1 MYAKKARIGMLIPS
15 LNVVAE
21 QDFFRLLPDGYQA
34 ISTRIRFEGGG
45 KAGLAMMNEEVRS
58 GTSLL
63 ATAGVDAVGFI
74 CTSGSFID
82 GPEGEQK
89 LIQSIRDELPDNTP
103 VITTSHAIVDAL
115 KHMNALRIALVT
127 PYGDDLNALEVDY
140 FESAGLQVKRYASL
154 YVAAAVE
161 AGRQHD
167 DAAYNL
173 ALQLDRSDLDA
184 IVISCTNL
192 PAIDAIDRLEQE
204 TGIPVVTS
212 NQATLWQLLRTL
224 GWSLSLPGY
233 GELLRDHL

>member
-1 MYAKKARIGMLIPS
+1 MYAKKARIGLLIPS

-45 KAGLAMMNEEVRS
+45 KAGLARMNEEVSS

-63 ATAGVDAVGFI
+63 VTAGVDAVGFI

-89 LIQSIRDELPDNTP
+89 LIESIRSELPETTP
-103 VITTSHAIVDAL
+103 VITTSYAIVDAL
-115 KHMNALRIALVT
+115 KHMDISRIALVT

-140 FESAGLQVKRYASL
+140 FQSAGLDVKRFASL
-154 YVAAAVE
+154 YVGAAVE
-161 AGRQHD
+161 AGRQDD

-173 ALQLDRSDLDA
+173 ARQFDRDDLDA

-192 PAIDAIDRLEQE
+192 PAIDAIDRLEKE
-204 TGIPVVTS
+204 TGLPVITS
-212 NQATLWQLLRTL
+212 NQATLWQLLRAL
-224 GWSLSLPGY
+224 GWSGSLPGY
-233 GELLRDHL
+233 GALLRDNL